1 MCVSDVYVCDVCVRY
16 LCVCDGG
23 AAGEEEEEDEE
34 EKGRADK
41 DLKIRTPDNDLGNNF
56 IFLLY
61 LN

>member
-23 AAGEEEEEDEE
+23 AAGEEEDE
-34 EKGRADK
+34 EKGRADE
-41 DLKIRTPDNDLGNNF
+41 DLKIRIPHNDLGNNF